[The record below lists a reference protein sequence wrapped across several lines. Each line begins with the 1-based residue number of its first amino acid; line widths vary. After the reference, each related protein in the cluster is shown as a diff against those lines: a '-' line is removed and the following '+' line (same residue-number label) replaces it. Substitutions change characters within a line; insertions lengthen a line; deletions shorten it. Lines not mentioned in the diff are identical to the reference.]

1 MGNVTNEAR
10 QGDNQPGQMVRPLTY
25 PFYSLLRKYVSASGL
40 LIVATLAA
48 IIIANSALR
57 ELYFQTW
64 QMPVSLSI
72 GSLNLFGHEGQP
84 MSLGAFIN
92 DFLMA
97 IFFLSVGLEIKREVL
112 CGELSSLEK
121 ALAPVIGACGGL
133 ILPVIFFWLICHGN
147 ETMERGVAIPMST
160 DIAFSLGVLSMFGR
174 RVPVALKVFLA
185 TLAVADDLGGIV
197 VIAFRYSEHLD
208 TFYLMLSMGV
218 IVLLVLGNLKA
229 ITTKMYYLSLGFL
242 LWYLMSRSGIHATI
256 AGVVLAFCIPSRL
269 PIGVSYYIERVRQT
283 VHNFPEVVVTHADK
297 QKPAIMSA
305 TDVGL
310 LKEIEHAGDHLISPL
325 QDLED
330 SLRNPINYFII
341 PLFAFA
347 NAGVNLEGM
356 TLANLFS
363 GIGLAVI
370 VGLVLGKF
378 LGVLGFTWLFI
389 RLHVIHM
396 PKGATWSSLASV
408 AMLCGIGFTVSMFM
422 SHLSYSPQYPEYLAD
437 AKLGILTA
445 SLISAI
451 LGSLMLRR
459 TLPPAS

>member
-121 ALAPVIGACGGL
+121 ALAPVIGACGGM

-160 DIAFSLGVLSMFGR
+160 DIAFSLGVLSMFGH

-218 IVLLVLGNLKA
+218 IVLLVL
-229 ITTKMYYLSLGFL
+229 
-242 LWYLMSRSGIHATI
+242 
-256 AGVVLAFCIPSRL
+256 
-269 PIGVSYYIERVRQT
+269 E
-283 VHNFPEVVVTHADK
+283 
-297 QKPAIMSA
+297 
-305 TDVGL
+305 
-310 LKEIEHAGDHLISPL
+310 
-325 QDLED
+325 
-330 SLRNPINYFII
+330 
-341 PLFAFA
+341 
-347 NAGVNLEGM
+347 
-356 TLANLFS
+356 TL
-363 GIGLAVI
+363 
-370 VGLVLGKF
+370 
-378 LGVLGFTWLFI
+378 
-389 RLHVIHM
+389 
-396 PKGATWSSLASV
+396 
-408 AMLCGIGFTVSMFM
+408 C
-422 SHLSYSPQYPEYLAD
+422 
-437 AKLGILTA
+437 
-445 SLISAI
+445 
-451 LGSLMLRR
+451 
-459 TLPPAS
+459 